1 MNYDPNNTTLIDDL
15 RRSQQSK
22 DAEIVQ
28 NRMQDG
34 LTKYDSKLKLSDME
48 FVVTHRNATS
58 YYKCNDKIY
67 GCYMC
72 SDWHLESRNADKWIR
87 EQRVSFGP
95 SATF

>member
-34 LTKYDSKLKLSDME
+34 LTK
-48 FVVTHRNATS
+48 
-58 YYKCNDKIY
+58 
-67 GCYMC
+67 
-72 SDWHLESRNADKWIR
+72 
-87 EQRVSFGP
+87 
-95 SATF
+95 